1 MLRQHDI
8 LLKRQFFN
16 IQDSIQSLQRS
27 KPSPTIL
34 SKPTDNSTTTIT
46 NNNNHNHNTTTTT
59 TNNNNNHNSSSGLH
73 NGDVLPEETEHDAND
88 RRLEEAAAAGR
99 ANSNGYSHGHSHSY
113 GSSNNI
119 NGIGVSN
126 DFPLDTYVVRPS
138 SSVTLLHEES
148 EEEEDADLFAEEFFF
163 RPRTSSMRTSRDMA
177 ALARRRGSK
186 ELI

>member
-34 SKPTDNSTTTIT
+34 SKPTDNSTTTT
-46 NNNNHNHNTTTTT
+46 NNNNHNTTTTT
-59 TNNNNNHNSSSGLH
+59 TNNNSSSGLH

-88 RRLEEAAAAGR
+88 RRSEEAATAGR
-99 ANSNGYSHGHSHSY
+99 TNSNGYSHSHSY

-119 NGIGVSN
+119 NGVSN

-138 SSVTLLHEES
+138 SSVTLLYEES

>member
-46 NNNNHNHNTTTTT
+46 
-59 TNNNNNHNSSSGLH
+59 NNNNHNSSSGLH